1 MESQEVDEFHDD
13 FKIKKEKKQINRS
26 KRKIKKDLRGIR
38 SREDAEEWEADEEFI
53 LPEKQ

>member
-1 MESQEVDEFHDD
+1 MDSQEVDEFHED